1 MRCQMKPIYSRRTL
15 ELGLIGLCI
24 YLLFSPLSAQAGG
37 DSKTGEISWFFL
49 CVGLLGGLSL
59 FLYGM
64 ERMSD
69 ALKNVAGEKMK
80 DILAMLSNNRI
91 MGLITGAV
99 VTAVIQS
106 SSVTTVMLVGFVTA
120 GLMSLSQTI
129 GIIMGSNIGT
139 TITAQIVAFK
149 VTKYALLLVAIG
161 FGMLFVS
168 KKEKIQQYG
177 YMIMG
182 LGMIFFGMG
191 VMSDAMKPLRTYQ
204 PFLDLM
210 TQMSNPILGILVA
223 AAFTALIQSSSATT
237 GVVIVLAMQGLISLK
252 AGIALSFGA
261 NIGTCVTAFLASIG
275 KPREA
280 VRVSMVH
287 VLFNVVGVLIFLPF
301 IGPFAKF
308 VVSISPS
315 PAEGLTGLQ
324 AAASVLPRQVANAHT
339 IFNLTCAIVFLPFV
353 SYFAKIVYRLVPDK
367 PIEEVE
373 ELQPKYLNEML
384 FNTPSLALDAARH
397 EIDRMGKRVDLM
409 NTAMMPAVL
418 TGNKESLQKV
428 REMDEEVD
436 ILYKHIVNFLAKVS
450 QLQLNEYKT
459 DKMVKLMGAV
469 NDLENI
475 GDLIEVNMM
484 DLGQKRIE
492 KGIKISESTQKVI
505 NTLHVVVSDALKA
518 AVRSVVEEDK
528 AYAMRVIS
536 MKADMNR
543 LVEKAGLHQAERLV
557 SEDSGKFEAYSVEMD
572 IIEKLKRIYY
582 HSKRIAK
589 SVVEVE
595 IEEEKKDILKAA

>member
-15 ELGLIGLCI
+15 ELGLIGLCVYFLI
-24 YLLFSPLSAQAGG
+24 SPFSAQAGG
-37 DSKTGEISWFFL
+37 DSKTVEVSWFFL
-49 CVGLLGGLSL
+49 CVGLFGGLSL

-91 MGLITGAV
+91 MGLITGAI

-106 SSVTTVMLVGFVTA
+106 SSVTTVMLVGFVSA

-182 LGMIFFGMG
+182 LGMIFFGMA

-210 TQMSNPILGILVA
+210 AQMSNPILGILVA

-237 GVVIVLAMQGLISLK
+237 GVVIVLAMQGLISLE

-287 VLFNVVGVLIFLPF
+287 VLFNVAGVLIFLPF

-397 EIDRMGKRVDLM
+397 EISRMGKRVDLM

-418 TGNKESLQKV
+418 TGNKESLLKV
-428 REMDEEVD
+428 REMYEEVD
-436 ILYKHIVNFLAKVS
+436 VLHKHLSTYLARIT
-450 QLQLNEYKT
+450 QLKLNEYQTK
-459 DKMVKLMGAV
+459 KMVKLMEAI
-469 NDLENI
+469 NDLDHI
-475 GDLIEVNMM
+475 GDLIEVNMVE
-484 DLGQKRIE
+484 LGLRRIE
-492 KGIKISESTQKVI
+492 KGFKISEATQKVI
-505 NTLHVVVSDALKA
+505 NTLHMVVSDALKA
-518 AVRSVVEEDK
+518 AVRAVVEEEHDL
-528 AYAMRVIS
+528 AARVIT
-536 MKADMNR
+536 MKEDMNR
-543 LVEKAGLHQAERLV
+543 LMEQAELHQTQRLV
-557 SEDSGKFEAYSVEMD
+557 CEDSGKFEAYSVEVD

-582 HSKRIAK
+582 HSKRMAK
-589 SVVEVE
+589 AV
-595 IEEEKKDILKAA
+595 IELEDKEADILKAA